1 MKHLSRSEEPNYD
14 SGFVFYEV
22 VKLQHRGAYLE
33 RTERP
38 QVQVLGV
45 DTRDTEGFRKLPKQS
60 GSTGRVRRTVEGVK
74 GKGAL
79 VATFG
84 VRKQPKCLQLNTREN
99 ALAQSPEARLFPE
112 IVAGAGNWLV

>member
-38 QVQVLGV
+38 QIQVLGV
-45 DTRDTEGFRKLPKQS
+45 DTRDTDGFRKLPKQS
-60 GSTGRVRRTVEGVK
+60 GFTGRVRGGGGQWKE
-74 GKGAL
+74 
-79 VATFG
+79 
-84 VRKQPKCLQLNTREN
+84 
-99 ALAQSPEARLFPE
+99 
-112 IVAGAGNWLV
+112 

>member
-38 QVQVLGV
+38 QIQVLGV
-45 DTRDTEGFRKLPKQS
+45 DTRDTDGFRKLPKQS
-60 GSTGRVRRTVEGVK
+60 GFTGRVRGTVEGVK

-79 VATFG
+79 VTAFG
-84 VRKQPKCLQLNTREN
+84 VRKQPKCLQPNTREN
-99 ALAQSPEARLFPE
+99 AVAQSPEARLFPE
-112 IVAGAGNWLV
+112 IAAGAGNWLV